1 MLNEVDCEIGVQNDV
16 CLFGED
22 WVKSVGARL
31 NRLSPW
37 RHLDFERTWG
47 TFTVVQFGR
56 REDVRE
62 SGKCCGESVEG
73 SGVPTSRVQR
83 EIYPANKGGD
93 SVPEAKK

>member
-1 MLNEVDCEIGVQNDV
+1 MASA
-16 CLFGED
+16 CLKRTGLI
-22 WVKSVGARL
+22 KSVGARF

-37 RHLDFERTWG
+37 RYLDFERTYG

-83 EIYPANKGGD
+83 EICRTNVGGD